1 MEELLISCFSEMVSW
16 VHPLKASSSLEAEKK
31 ETHILSSVRMSMPTE
46 ARTRSSKGAENGSSA
61 TLFYLSGVSNCDAE
75 YVDRPE
81 IEPGDT
87 ILDSRGK
94 KWTVI
99 STSFLEGLQGEYRH
113 MEVVLR

>member
-46 ARTRSSKGAENGSSA
+46 ARTRSSKGAENSSSA
-61 TLFYLSGVSNCDAE
+61 TLFYLSGVANMDAE
-75 YVDRPE
+75 YVDRPD
-81 IEPGDT
+81 IQPGDT
-87 ILDSRGK
+87 IMDTRGR

-99 STSFLEGLQGEYRH
+99 STSFLEGLRGEYRH